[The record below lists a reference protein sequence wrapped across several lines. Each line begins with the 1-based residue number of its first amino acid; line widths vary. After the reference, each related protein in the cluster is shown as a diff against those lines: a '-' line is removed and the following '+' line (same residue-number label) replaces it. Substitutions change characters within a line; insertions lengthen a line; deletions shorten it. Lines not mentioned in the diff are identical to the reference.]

1 MQNWDAHYF
10 VDKELLRFGQTT
22 IVGDAPMFASDIRI
36 NQSYMKLWAESWGL
50 GFKHSTKPTQAHNIY
65 RLPVKVVVNMPKK
78 PTKSVYASTE
88 VFMGD
93 REWMPGDK
101 PPARDRD
108 LFPVAA

>member
-1 MQNWDAHYF
+1 MGG
-10 VDKELLRFGQTT
+10 EL
-22 IVGDAPMFASDIRI
+22 
-36 NQSYMKLWAESWGL
+36 GL

-88 VFMGD
+88 VFMETGNGC
-93 REWMPGDK
+93 RATS
-101 PPARDRD
+101 PARDRD

>member
-65 RLPVKVVVNMPKK
+65 LSLIHISE
-78 PTKSVYASTE
+78 PT
-88 VFMGD
+88 
-93 REWMPGDK
+93 RP
-101 PPARDRD
+101 
-108 LFPVAA
+108 